1 MRKQHIVIAGT
12 GRAGTSC
19 LVELFDACG
28 FDTNS
33 ANLGYFPEARAGLE
47 TDLSSPDAPEVVKAP
62 YLSFALAGLIRW
74 GFDPQ
79 RVKVIIIPMRELD
92 DAVASRLE
100 RFESS
105 GLGAPGGL
113 WGNERPSRQKSVIAE
128 AVHGLF
134 VTASRHNIPVVL
146 LDFPGFV
153 TDADRAWAG
162 LGPVLSDRVTRDQF
176 LDSHA
181 AVMRPGDVHKQK
193 RYSALAL
200 ARLDVRWYRLRV
212 IRRVR
217 RLLGQARRA
226 ISPKASMAR
235 RVWGPKV

>member
-1 MRKQHIVIAGT
+1 MSSQHIVIAGT

-28 FDTNS
+28 FDTNR
-33 ANLGYFPEARAGLE
+33 ANLGYFPEARAGFE

-62 YLSFALAGLIRW
+62 YLSFALADLIRW

-153 TDADRAWAG
+153 TDADQAWAS
-162 LGPVLSDRVTRDQF
+162 LGPVLSDRVTREQF
-176 LDSHA
+176 LVSHA
-181 AVMRPGDVHKQK
+181 AVMRPDDVHKQK
-193 RYSALAL
+193 RYGAVAL

-212 IRRVR
+212 TRRVR
-217 RLLGQARRA
+217 RLLERNR
-226 ISPKASMAR
+226 
-235 RVWGPKV
+235 

>member
-1 MRKQHIVIAGT
+1 MQSQHIVITGT

-28 FDTNS
+28 FETNRS
-33 ANLGYFPEARAGLE
+33 KLEYFPEARAGLE

-62 YLSFALAGLIRW
+62 YLSFALADLIRW

-79 RVKVIIIPMRELD
+79 RVRVIIIPLRELD

-105 GLGAPGGL
+105 GLDAPGGL
-113 WGNERPSRQKSVIAE
+113 WGNERPSRQKAVLAE
-128 AVHGLF
+128 AEHGLL
-134 VTASRHNIPVVL
+134 VTAGRHNIPVVL

-153 TDADRAWAG
+153 TDADQAWAG
-162 LGPVLSDRVTRDQF
+162 LGPVFSERVTREQF

-193 RYSALAL
+193 RYGAMALAQ
-200 ARLDVRWYRLRV
+200 LDVRWYRLRV

-217 RLLGQARRA
+217 RLLGHARRA

-235 RVWGPKV
+235 RV